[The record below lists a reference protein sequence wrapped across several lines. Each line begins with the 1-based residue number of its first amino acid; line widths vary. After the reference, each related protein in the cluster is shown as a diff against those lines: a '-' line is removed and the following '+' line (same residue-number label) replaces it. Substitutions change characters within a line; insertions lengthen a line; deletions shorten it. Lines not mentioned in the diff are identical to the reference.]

1 MHHSHNTLYCQSKTI
16 EEHLVSISITIWL
29 SLCGVKLY
37 KRMIL
42 SLKFWTTYHNIFHF
56 VWIVNFII
64 NIDFHFYFIRH
75 IKIFIFKSIL
85 YNIYCIT
92 YSIIVDMIILKNV
105 RKSSVVAIAEKNQS
119 TIIGPFGPV
128 VCQDIKTKL
137 SFDVPEEWRN
147 KKK

>member
-1 MHHSHNTLYCQSKTI
+1 
-16 EEHLVSISITIWL
+16 
-29 SLCGVKLY
+29 
-37 KRMIL
+37 
-42 SLKFWTTYHNIFHF
+42 
-56 VWIVNFII
+56 
-64 NIDFHFYFIRH
+64 
-75 IKIFIFKSIL
+75 
-85 YNIYCIT
+85 
-92 YSIIVDMIILKNV
+92 MIILKNV